1 MTPDEL
7 VIAADGYFAEHLDS
21 EFWQGLSGKSRRAA
35 LSMAANDVLSEL
47 SALTMDKV
55 AIGSFTFKAI
65 CEQAV
70 FLARNYESMTEGKVV
85 TSESVEGL
93 STGYTL
99 ISEKV
104 GLSIRAASFIK
115 RAKMLVSGGFMR
127 IVRG

>member
-1 MTPDEL
+1 MTRNEL
-7 VIAADGYFAEHLDS
+7 AIAADGYFSEHLDN
-21 EFWQGLSGKSRRAA
+21 EFWQGLPEKSRKAA
-35 LSMAANDVLSEL
+35 VSMSADDVLAEL
-47 SALTMDKV
+47 SGLTLDKV
-55 AIGSFTFKAI
+55 AVGSYVFKAI

-85 TSESVEGL
+85 TSESLEGL

-104 GLSIRAASFIK
+104 GLSIRALSFIK
-115 RAKMLVSGGFMR
+115 RAKTLVNGGSMR

>member
-1 MTPDEL
+1 MS
-7 VIAADGYFAEHLDS
+7 ADDVLAE
-21 EFWQGLSGKSRRAA
+21 LSG
-35 LSMAANDVLSEL
+35 
-47 SALTMDKV
+47 LTLDKV
-55 AIGSFTFKAI
+55 AVGSYVFKAI

-85 TSESVEGL
+85 TSESLEGL

-104 GLSIRAASFIK
+104 GLSIRALSFIK
-115 RAKMLVSGGFMR
+115 RAKTLVNGGSMR

>member
-1 MTPDEL
+1 MTLDGL
-7 VIAADGYFAEHLDS
+7 FIAADGYFAEHLDS
-21 EFWQGLSGKSRRAA
+21 EFWQELSGKSRKAA
-35 LSMAANDVLSEL
+35 LSMAANDVLAEL
-47 SALTMDKV
+47 SAMTMDRV

-70 FLARNYESMTEGKVV
+70 FLARNYESMTENKVV
-85 TSESVEGL
+85 TSESLEGL

-104 GLSIRAASFIK
+104 GLSVRAVNFIK
-115 RAKMLVSGGFMR
+115 RAKALTNGGSMR

>member
-1 MTPDEL
+1 MTRDAL
-7 VIAADGYFAEHLDS
+7 INAADGYFAEHLDS
-21 EFWQGLSGKSRRAA
+21 NFWHGLPEQSRSAA
-35 LSMAANDVLSEL
+35 VLMAADDVLAEL
-47 SALTMDKV
+47 TGLTLDKV
-55 AIGSFTFKAI
+55 SVGSYTFKAI

-104 GLSIRAASFIK
+104 GMSIRALSFIR
-115 RAKMLVSGGFMR
+115 RAKTLVNGGSMR
-127 IVRG
+127 IARG